1 MQRSLVLHQR
11 KAAEWSDS
19 MDEPARS
26 EAEIDDGGGVQQWWR
41 FPDGH
46 IKTRIGEL
54 HFDNGY
60 PNVTTVEALFDELDF
75 QRACQAYLWALPL
88 VSMAQSQYAVAE
100 AFSMEDCDLLQSLSY
115 QSKLGVLTANAAAPD
130 IGLFPNM
137 ARTGPIIVEVPPGAI
152 VGMVNDFWQ
161 RPLAD
166 LGLTGRDAGKGG
178 KYLFVGP
185 NTPVPAASGFI
196 ITRSATNNLMIAV
209 RIVAGSAAGRQS
221 LLDRVRVYPF
231 ARRRSPPAR
240 RVHDAGSRIWSSM
253 PPRGLA
259 YWERLHAILQE
270 EPVEE
275 RDRFFTA
282 MLRPLGIEKGKP
294 FFPGDVESNILT
306 EATLVGEAM
315 ARANDYDKRFDG
327 VRLWSGR
334 RWESTMSFDPMQR
347 NDYFEHLDERAAWFY
362 EAVGSSASLRTKTP
376 GFGQVCLCSYKD
388 RDGSWLVGGQQY
400 RLVVP
405 PYVPAK
411 ESWSITGYD
420 NDTRALIENPS
431 RRADLSAGDDLLV
444 SPDGSVT
451 VSFGPRAPGSGTR
464 NWIETL
470 PGHGWFAYFRLLA
483 PTERFFDRGWQLP
496 DIERVG

>member
-1 MQRSLVLHQR
+1 MERL
-11 KAAEWSDS
+11 

-26 EAEIDDGGGVQQWWR
+26 EAEIEDGVGSGSQRWWR

-54 HFDNGY
+54 LFENGY
-60 PNVTTVEALFDELDF
+60 PNVTTVETLFDELDF
-75 QRACQAYLWALPL
+75 QRACQAYLWSLPI
-88 VSMAQSQYAVAE
+88 VSMAQFQHAVAE
-100 AFSMEDCDLLQSLSY
+100 TFGSEDCDLLQNLNY
-115 QSKLGVLTANAAAPD
+115 QAKLGVLTANAATPD

-137 ARTGPIIVEVPPGAI
+137 ARTGPIVVEVPPGAI
-152 VGMVNDFWQ
+152 IGIVNDFWQ

-166 LGLTGRDAGKGG
+166 LGLTGRDGGKGG

-185 NTPVPAASGFI
+185 NTPVPAANGFI
-196 ITRSATNNLMIAV
+196 VTRSATNNLMVAV
-209 RIVAGSAAGRQS
+209 RIAAGDTGEAQS
-221 LLDRVRVYPF
+221 LLDRFRVYPYS
-231 ARRRSPPAR
+231 RRRSPPPR
-240 RVHDAGSRIWSSM
+240 RVHDAGSRTWFGM

-294 FFPGDVESNILT
+294 FFPGEVESSILT
-306 EATLVGEAM
+306 EAALVGEAM
-315 ARANDYDKRFDG
+315 ARANGYDKRFDG
-327 VRLWSGR
+327 VKPWSGR
-334 RWESTMSFDPMQR
+334 RWESAMSFDPTQR
-347 NDYFEHLDERAAWFY
+347 DDYFEHLDERAAWFY
-362 EAVGSSASLRTKTP
+362 EAVGSSASLRPKAP

-388 RDGSWLVGGQQY
+388 RDGSWLIGSQQY

-411 ESWSITGYD
+411 QSWSITAYD

-431 RRADLSAGDDLLV
+431 RRADLSANDDLIK
-444 SPDGSVT
+444 SPDGSAT
-451 VSFGPRAPGSGTR
+451 IFFGPRPPASGTR

-470 PGHGWFAYFRLLA
+470 PGRGWFAYFRLSA
-483 PTERFFDRGWQLP
+483 PTERYFDRGWQLS